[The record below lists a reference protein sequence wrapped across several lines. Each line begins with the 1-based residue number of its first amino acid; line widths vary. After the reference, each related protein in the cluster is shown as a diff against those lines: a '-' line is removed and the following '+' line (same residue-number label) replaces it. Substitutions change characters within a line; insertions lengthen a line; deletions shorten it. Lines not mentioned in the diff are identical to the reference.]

1 LSTRQKIEVHQ
12 RERKNEQMIS
22 LYTTPSCT
30 SCRKARAWL
39 TENELP
45 FKERNIFSDPLNSD
59 ELMEILSLTKN
70 GTEDIISTRSKV
82 YQKLDIDLEELKLEE
97 LLSLIEKYPNLLKRP
112 IILDE
117 NKLQVGYNEEDI
129 RKFVPR
135 NLRKIIFKR
144 RQTELLMFNYRQKQE
159 EGESVANF
167 I

>member
-1 LSTRQKIEVHQ
+1 LSTKQKIELHQ

-59 ELMEILSLTKN
+59 ELMEILTLTKN

>member
-1 LSTRQKIEVHQ
+1 
-12 RERKNEQMIS
+12 MIS

-45 FKERNIFSDPLNSD
+45 FEERNMFSDPLNSE
-59 ELMEILSLTKN
+59 ELIQILSLTKN

-82 YQKLDIDLEELKLEE
+82 YQKLAIDLDELKLEE
-97 LLSLIEKYPNLLKRP
+97 LLSLIETYPNLLKRP
-112 IILDE
+112 IIIDQ

-135 NLRKIIFKR
+135 NLRKIIFKK
-144 RQTELLMFNYRQKQE
+144 RQRELLMFNYRQKKT
-159 EGESVANF
+159 EGKSVVN
-167 I
+167 II

>member
-1 LSTRQKIEVHQ
+1 
-12 RERKNEQMIS
+12 MIS

-159 EGESVANF
+159 EDESVANF

>member
-1 LSTRQKIEVHQ
+1 
-12 RERKNEQMIS
+12 MIS

-59 ELMEILSLTKN
+59 ELIEILSLTKN

-97 LLSLIEKYPNLLKRP
+97 LLSLIEQYPNLLKRP

>member
-1 LSTRQKIEVHQ
+1 
-12 RERKNEQMIS
+12 MIS

-159 EGESVANF
+159 EGESVADRKSVV
-167 I
+167 

>member
-1 LSTRQKIEVHQ
+1 
-12 RERKNEQMIS
+12 MIS

-112 IILDE
+112 IILEE

-159 EGESVANF
+159 EGETVANF

>member
-1 LSTRQKIEVHQ
+1 
-12 RERKNEQMIS
+12 MIS

-159 EGESVANF
+159 EGESVAKF

>member
-1 LSTRQKIEVHQ
+1 
-12 RERKNEQMIS
+12 MIS

-82 YQKLDIDLEELKLEE
+82 YEELKLEE

>member
-1 LSTRQKIEVHQ
+1 
-12 RERKNEQMIS
+12 MIS

-97 LLSLIEKYPNLLKRP
+97 LLSLIEQYPNLLKRP

-117 NKLQVGYNEEDI
+117 NKLQVGYNEEEI

>member
-1 LSTRQKIEVHQ
+1 
-12 RERKNEQMIS
+12 MIS

-117 NKLQVGYNEEDI
+117 NKLQVGYNEEDV

>member
-1 LSTRQKIEVHQ
+1 
-12 RERKNEQMIS
+12 MIS

-117 NKLQVGYNEEDI
+117 NNLQVGYNEEDI

>member
-1 LSTRQKIEVHQ
+1 
-12 RERKNEQMIS
+12 MIS

-70 GTEDIISTRSKV
+70 GTEDIVSTRSKV

-135 NLRKIIFKR
+135 NLRKIIFKQ

>member
-1 LSTRQKIEVHQ
+1 LSTKQKIEVHQ

-135 NLRKIIFKR
+135 NSRKIIFKR

>member
-1 LSTRQKIEVHQ
+1 
-12 RERKNEQMIS
+12 MIS

-112 IILDE
+112 IILDK

>member
-1 LSTRQKIEVHQ
+1 LSTKQKIEVHQ

-70 GTEDIISTRSKV
+70 GTADIISTRSKV

>member
-1 LSTRQKIEVHQ
+1 LSTTQKIEVHQ
-12 RERKNEQMIS
+12 RERKNKQMIS

-97 LLSLIEKYPNLLKRP
+97 LLSLIEQYPNLMKRP

>member
-1 LSTRQKIEVHQ
+1 
-12 RERKNEQMIS
+12 MIS

-70 GTEDIISTRSKV
+70 GTADIISTRSKV

-159 EGESVANF
+159 EVESVANF

>member
-1 LSTRQKIEVHQ
+1 LSTKQKFEVHQ

>member
-1 LSTRQKIEVHQ
+1 
-12 RERKNEQMIS
+12 MIS

-135 NLRKIIFKR
+135 SLRKIIFKR

>member
-1 LSTRQKIEVHQ
+1 
-12 RERKNEQMIS
+12 MIS

-45 FKERNIFSDPLNSD
+45 FEERNMFSDPLNSE
-59 ELMEILSLTKN
+59 ELMQILSLTKN

-82 YQKLDIDLEELKLEE
+82 YQKLAIDLEELKLEE
-97 LLSLIEKYPNLLKRP
+97 LLSLIETYPNLLKRP
-112 IILDE
+112 IIIDN

-144 RQTELLMFNYRQKQE
+144 RQRELLMFNYRQKKT
-159 EGESVANF
+159 EGKSVVN
-167 I
+167 II

>member
-1 LSTRQKIEVHQ
+1 
-12 RERKNEQMIS
+12 MIS

-39 TENELP
+39 TENKLP

>member
-1 LSTRQKIEVHQ
+1 
-12 RERKNEQMIS
+12 MIS

-144 RQTELLMFNYRQKQE
+144 RQTELLMFDYRQKQE

>member
-1 LSTRQKIEVHQ
+1 
-12 RERKNEQMIS
+12 MIS

-59 ELMEILSLTKN
+59 ELIEILSLTKN

>member
-1 LSTRQKIEVHQ
+1 MNKWYHYIQHPAVR
-12 RERKNEQMIS
+12 R
-22 LYTTPSCT
+22 
-30 SCRKARAWL
+30 RKARAWL

-59 ELMEILSLTKN
+59 ELTEILSLTKN

-117 NKLQVGYNEEDI
+117 NKLQYNEDI

>member
-1 LSTRQKIEVHQ
+1 
-12 RERKNEQMIS
+12 MIS

-159 EGESVANF
+159 EGETVANF